1 MRRNIMHILV
11 SPSKNRSKSVD
22 AGHSTDKEKIDV
34 INKTSDNNEK
44 NSDNDYLVCTRKN
57 LKSNHDVNMEKQIV
71 KTGDNSTSQLDFKS
85 LSSSSSSSSPNIG
98 KKQIQR
104 NSIRDLLILLFK
116 FSKKT
121 SPSFINT

>member
-1 MRRNIMHILV
+1 MHILV

-85 LSSSSSSSSPNIG
+85 LSSSSSSPNIG

>member
-1 MRRNIMHILV
+1 MHILV

-22 AGHSTDKEKIDV
+22 AVHSTDKEKSDV

-85 LSSSSSSSSPNIG
+85 LSSSSSSSPNIG